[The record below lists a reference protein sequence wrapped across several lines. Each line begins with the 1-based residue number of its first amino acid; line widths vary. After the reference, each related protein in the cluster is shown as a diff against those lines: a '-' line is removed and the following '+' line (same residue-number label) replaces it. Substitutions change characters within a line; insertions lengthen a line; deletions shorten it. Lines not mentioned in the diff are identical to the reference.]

1 MAAAP
6 GDVFTIECDIDKQ
19 CGVPAGQRA
28 ALSVMYDGSHLRY
41 CISTGDHDVG
51 REIYLIPEN
60 ARTLAELVMRMVGT
74 DDDSQ
79 QIDTTTA
86 AAAAAGCASILAA
99 VALVLAIIALV
110 L

>member
-1 MAAAP
+1 MTVDP

-19 CGVPAGQRA
+19 CGVPTGQRT

-51 REIYLIPEN
+51 REIYLTPEN
-60 ARTLAELVMRMVGT
+60 ARNVAELVMRMTG
-74 DDDSQ
+74 DSQ

-99 VALVLAIIALV
+99 VALILAIIALV